1 MRLKLLIPLFAFCK
15 ANNCDPNTTEEVI
28 NGLTA
33 CVDIDECS
41 DGTHTC
47 AAKAECDN
55 KYAGYDCNCNPG

>member
-1 MRLKLLIPLFAFCK
+1 MRLKLLIPFFAFCK
-15 ANNCDPNTTEEVI
+15 ATCPLSTTEEVI
-28 NGLTA
+28 NGWTA

-47 AAKAECDN
+47 AAEAECDN